1 MSIRLHTIPNRNAKP
16 SFLLRHTWREGH
28 RIRRRTLANLTKA
41 PDDVVAAVDAVTRGG
56 VVYEAIDKTFS
67 IKRSLPHGHVACLY
81 GMAQK

>member
-41 PDDVVAAVDAVTRGG
+41 RDDVVAAVDAVTL
-56 VVYEAIDKTFS
+56 VYEAIDKTFS
-67 IKRSLPHGHVACLY
+67 IKRSLPHGHVACFY